1 VFLLLTDKAGQ
12 SLAGKPGNGQVE
24 RLAEFSLPLTAGGV
38 IADAALMRRI
48 AFVRRGRELLNLA
61 EEQLLSLMRADC
73 LLCLPMTLTGRC
85 IGMLVGSIGEH
96 QVDDLQRRERF
107 LLAYA
112 SQAAN
117 ALHAAISSQAE
128 LDQRIASVADQYQA
142 ATRRVAHEVNN
153 PLSIIKNY
161 LGILDSRLRKQDIVV
176 GEVAI
181 LNEEIDRVGQIVH
194 GLADL
199 EPESAS
205 AQAEVGR
212 VVRDVV
218 RLFQDTE
225 YMPASI
231 SLRADVQD
239 GESVLEGSADLLKQ
253 VLVNLLKNAVEA
265 MPGGGEIQIIDNGQV
280 NRDGRLYAEL
290 SVRDNGGGIPAEVP
304 AEVMAKLF
312 SPVQSSKA
320 GVGRGLGLSIVHDL
334 VQKMGGT
341 ISCRSSRRGTT
352 FDVQLPLHAQS
363 VAAYAGQSKQS
374 GHHSP

>member
-1 VFLLLTDKAGQ
+1 
-12 SLAGKPGNGQVE
+12 
-24 RLAEFSLPLTAGGV
+24 
-38 IADAALMRRI
+38 
-48 AFVRRGRELLNLA
+48 
-61 EEQLLSLMRADC
+61 
-73 LLCLPMTLTGRC
+73 
-85 IGMLVGSIGEH
+85 
-96 QVDDLQRRERF
+96 
-107 LLAYA
+107 
-112 SQAAN
+112 
-117 ALHAAISSQAE
+117 
-128 LDQRIASVADQYQA
+128 
-142 ATRRVAHEVNN
+142 VAHEVNN

-181 LNEEIDRVGQIVH
+181 LKEEIYRVGQIVH
-194 GLADL
+194 DLSEL

-239 GESVLEGSADLLKQ
+239 NESVLEASADLLKQ

-265 MPGGGEIQIIDNGQV
+265 MPNGGEIQIIDNGHV

-290 SVRDNGGGIPAEVP
+290 SVRDNGRGIPAEI
-304 AEVMAKLF
+304 MAKLF
-312 SPVQSSKA
+312 SPVQSTKA
-320 GVGRGLGLSIVHDL
+320 GMGRGLGLSIVHGI

-341 ISCRSSRRGTT
+341 ISCRSSGRGTT
-352 FDVQLPLHAQS
+352 FDVQLPLLAQS
-363 VAAYAGQSKQS
+363 SAAYAGQPKQSKQS
-374 GHHSP
+374 GQYSS